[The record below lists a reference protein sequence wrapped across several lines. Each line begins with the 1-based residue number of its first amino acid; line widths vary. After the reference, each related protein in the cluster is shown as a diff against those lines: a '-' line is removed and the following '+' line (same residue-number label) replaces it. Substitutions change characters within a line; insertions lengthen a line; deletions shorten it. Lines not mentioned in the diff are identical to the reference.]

1 MYVVSACLAGVN
13 CKYSGGNNL
22 NEKIEK
28 LVKEGK
34 AILVCPEQLGGLS
47 TPRDPSEQLGDKV
60 VQDTGRDVTMEY
72 NKGAEESLRI
82 AKLYNCDK
90 AILKSRS
97 PSCGCGM
104 VYDGTFSK
112 TLVEGDGVTTKL
124 FKENGIDIISS
135 DDIDKI
141 DL

>member
-124 FKENGIDIISS
+124 FKENGIEIISS